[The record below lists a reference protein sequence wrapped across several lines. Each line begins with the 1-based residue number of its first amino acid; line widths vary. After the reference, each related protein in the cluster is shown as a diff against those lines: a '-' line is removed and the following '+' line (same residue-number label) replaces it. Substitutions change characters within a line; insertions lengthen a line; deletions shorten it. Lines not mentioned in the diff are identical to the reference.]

1 MFASP
6 LEKYLHFEGEPQGM
20 DMESRLKRRVFVVD
34 NEHMI
39 AWSLAEILNN
49 KGFDAIPF
57 TKPMDALNAASG
69 KPLDL
74 LISDIVMPNISG
86 TELAIRVLEQH
97 PACKVV
103 LFSGQAGIGDVAEIA
118 ERYKFEVLL
127 KPVHP
132 VALLKR
138 IHTAFGIEP

>member
-1 MFASP
+1 
-6 LEKYLHFEGEPQGM
+6 M
-20 DMESRLKRRVFVVD
+20 DMASRSKRRVFVVD

-49 KGFDAIPF
+49 KGFDATPF
-57 TKPMDALNAASG
+57 TKPMDALDAARR

-74 LISDIVMPNISG
+74 LISDIVMPKMSG
-86 TELAIRVLEQH
+86 TELAIQVVEQH
-97 PACKVV
+97 PECKVV
-103 LFSGQAGIGDVAEIA
+103 LFSGQAGMGDVQALAEK
-118 ERYKFEVLL
+118 YKFEVLL

-138 IHTAFGIEP
+138 IQTAFGIEA

>member
-1 MFASP
+1 M
-6 LEKYLHFEGEPQGM
+6 EPR
-20 DMESRLKRRVFVVD
+20 SKHRVFVVD
-34 NEHMI
+34 NEQLI

-57 TKPMDALNAASG
+57 SKPIEALNAACR

-74 LISDIVMPNISG
+74 LISDIVMPLMSG
-86 TELAIRVLEQH
+86 TELALQVLEQH
-97 PACKVV
+97 PDCKVV

-118 ERYKFEVLL
+118 EKHRFEVLL

-132 VALLKR
+132 AALLKR
-138 IHTAFGIEP
+138 IQTAFGIEA

>member
-1 MFASP
+1 
-6 LEKYLHFEGEPQGM
+6 M
-20 DMESRLKRRVFVVD
+20 DMEPRSKHRVFVVD
-34 NEHMI
+34 NEQLI

-57 TKPMDALNAASG
+57 SKPIEALNAACR

-74 LISDIVMPNISG
+74 LISDIVMPLMSG
-86 TELAIRVLEQH
+86 TELALQVLEQH
-97 PACKVV
+97 PDCKVV

-118 ERYKFEVLL
+118 EKHRFEVLL

-132 VALLKR
+132 AALLKR
-138 IHTAFGIEP
+138 IQTAFGIEA